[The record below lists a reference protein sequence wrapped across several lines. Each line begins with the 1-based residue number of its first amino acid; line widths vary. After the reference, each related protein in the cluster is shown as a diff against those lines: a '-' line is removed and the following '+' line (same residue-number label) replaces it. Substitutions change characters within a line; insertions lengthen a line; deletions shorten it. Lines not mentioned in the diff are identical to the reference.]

1 MLTPAFTK
9 LQRSILTSSIWLED
23 MPTRL
28 VWITLLALCDRD
40 GIARCSPLGLA
51 HQARV
56 EPADC
61 DAALAKLA
69 APDPDSR
76 DMGDGRRIE
85 RVPGGF
91 FVINYGEKLVEG
103 QRENRRAYDA
113 EWKRKKRA
121 ADKAET
127 IRAPGTKKNGPK
139 RERGTPR
146 VYSDEGSAAHRLARQ
161 NGHEP
166 ADVHAIEEQLNGE
179 LGERSE

>member
-56 EPADC
+56 EPPLC
-61 DAALAKLA
+61 EAALERLS

-91 FVINYGEKLVEG
+91 HVLNYGRILEEG
-103 QRENRRAYDA
+103 AREDRREYMREAQERSRA
-113 EWKRKKRA
+113 KKRA
-121 ADKAET
+121 NGGT
-127 IRAPGTKKNGPK
+127 IRPPHRDDGGKVEGPARRARHPAPPTDA
-139 RERGTPR
+139 
-146 VYSDEGSAAHRLARQ
+146 S
-161 NGHEP
+161 
-166 ADVHAIEEQLNGE
+166 GE
-179 LGERSE
+179 VIDSGI